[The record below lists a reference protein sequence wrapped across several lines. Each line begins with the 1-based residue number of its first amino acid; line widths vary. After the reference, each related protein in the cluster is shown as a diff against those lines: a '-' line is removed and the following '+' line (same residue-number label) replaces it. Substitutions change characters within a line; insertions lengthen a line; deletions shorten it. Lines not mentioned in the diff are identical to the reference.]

1 MRILVFQHAAIE
13 TPGIF
18 RKFWREAGHQLTTVQ
33 LDEGESIPPLDA
45 FDLMVVMG
53 GPQDVWQEDRFPWLV
68 SEKAAIRH
76 WVREAE
82 KPYLGICLGHQLLA
96 SALGG
101 TVGKMQRPE
110 VGLAPV
116 MLTPE
121 GLRDPVLAGFTNP
134 VESFHWHGAGVSE
147 PPADAVVLAGNEACP
162 VQAIR
167 FGRNAYGFQY
177 HCEIEATTVEDWST
191 IPAYHASLMKAL
203 GQDGAARLPHELL
216 ERLPAF
222 HARAE
227 RLNANLMDLIATT
240 TA

>member
-33 LDEGESIPPLDA
+33 LDEDESIPPLDA
-45 FDLMVVMG
+45 FDLMVDM
-53 GPQDVWQEDRFPWLV
+53 
-68 SEKAAIRH
+68 
-76 WVREAE
+76 
-82 KPYLGICLGHQLLA
+82 
-96 SALGG
+96 GG

-110 VGLAPV
+110 VGLAPI

-203 GQDGAARLPHELL
+203 GEDGAARLPHELL